1 MRIRILSVV
10 FVERKA
16 VDFKD
21 KNAGCEGGIIRKKL
35 PSLARLSGNSA
46 AFLSATAACI
56 LHVQAAADAPLINR
70 TAQIAQLHSAE
81 NSVNSSEK
89 PAGFYEELAQKTETK
104 FVKTSSIFLETDD
117 IFCACF
123 AITHLQ
129 KQGTA
134 ASEPS
139 NNLRFLIKKAANTP
153 PETLEKFENEHLTIV
168 PVETYQADEIKRIR
182 NSTGLTQRSFA
193 EYMGVSPKTVEAWEA
208 GRNHP
213 EGAACRLLS
222 LTKADP
228 EFPQKAG
235 IILR

>member
-1 MRIRILSVV
+1 MFPVRIRKLSVV

-35 PSLARLSGNSA
+35 PSLARLNGNSA
-46 AFLSATAACI
+46 AFLSAK
-56 LHVQAAADAPLINR
+56 
-70 TAQIAQLHSAE
+70 QLAYRARGWPQMRCSSAE
-81 NSVNSSEK
+81 SSVNSGEK

-213 EGAACRLLS
+213 EGAACRSLS
-222 LTKADP
+222 LMKADP

-235 IILR
+235 IIRR